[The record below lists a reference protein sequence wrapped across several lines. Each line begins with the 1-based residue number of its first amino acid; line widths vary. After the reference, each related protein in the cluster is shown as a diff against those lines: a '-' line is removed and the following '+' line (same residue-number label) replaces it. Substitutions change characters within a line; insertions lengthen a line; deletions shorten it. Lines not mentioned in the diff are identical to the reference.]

1 MRDIFPHFFYYQ
13 LLTLVNADLNSYW

>member
-1 MRDIFPHFFYYQ
+1 RDIFPLFFYYQ